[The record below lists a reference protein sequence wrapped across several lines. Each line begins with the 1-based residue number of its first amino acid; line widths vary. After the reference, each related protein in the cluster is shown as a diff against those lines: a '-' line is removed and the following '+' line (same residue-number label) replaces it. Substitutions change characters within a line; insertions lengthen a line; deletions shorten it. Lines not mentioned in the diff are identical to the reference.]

1 MSNYFDNKTIT
12 AAVLQYQATEDSR
25 VLDSCAAAFQ
35 KLVIGIIHT
44 HHFYKYSGITYDDLV
59 QEGLVAV
66 LEAIKKYN
74 DQTRFTLFSY
84 LSLAIKYTLID
95 YTKKNRRESTHLG
108 IVEDYSQ
115 NTDYLDEIIGYSN
128 KVGDIRLVF
137 PTPLNDVMEQVFDI
151 IDGIIERGYNIP
163 FGDLIVY
170 LMHETG
176 ASRLQID
183 EIIKY
188 IRQHTYIE

>member
-12 AAVLQYQATEDSR
+12 AAVLQYQATGDPR
-25 VLDSCAAAFQ
+25 VLEPCAIPFQ
-35 KLVIGIIHT
+35 KLVLGIVHT
-44 HHFYKYSGITYDDLV
+44 HQFYKYNGVTYDDLV

-84 LSLAIKYTLID
+84 LSLAVKYTLID
-95 YTKKNRRESTHLG
+95 YTKKNKRESNHLG
-108 IVEDYSQ
+108 ILEDYSQ
-115 NTDYLDEIIGYSN
+115 NTDYLDEVIGYSN
-128 KVGDIRLVF
+128 KIGDIRLAF
-137 PTPLNDVMEQVFDI
+137 PTPLNSVMEQVFDI

-183 EIIKY
+183 DIIKY
-188 IRQHTYIE
+188 IRQTTHVE